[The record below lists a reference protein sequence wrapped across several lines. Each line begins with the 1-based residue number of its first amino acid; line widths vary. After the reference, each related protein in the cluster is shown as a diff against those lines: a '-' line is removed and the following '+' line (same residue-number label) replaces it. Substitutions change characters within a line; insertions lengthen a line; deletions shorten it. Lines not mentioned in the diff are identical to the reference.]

1 MVPRKVAE
9 EAAHG
14 TRERPT
20 LLKGTTLNF
29 MAMLPESMV
38 RVMDVLLLFTMN
50 TSVTL
55 TIHFGNIAMRFGATL
70 SLLTT

>member
-9 EAAHG
+9 EAAHD

-20 LLKGTTLNF
+20 
-29 MAMLPESMV
+29 LPESMV
-38 RVMDVLLLFTMN
+38 RVTDVLPLFTMN

-55 TIHFGNIAMRFGATL
+55 TIHFGNIVMRFGATL
-70 SLLTT
+70 SL